1 MRHRSGVSAAP
12 RKDARLTLRLAGA
25 TVDLFGH
32 ELSIIEMKAAGLLLL
47 AALAAVAAAGDL
59 LVRVDLS
66 SDADIEIA
74 AATGGGFLQRFDGWF
89 LVRVRTK
96 ELTALSGR
104 LGCRVLD
111 TDVEGK
117 RYVYAVTEPGF
128 DRRRLA
134 RCGTVLTEDREGALL
149 CVTAEGLRRLT
160 TLPVELCGVSIEPLR
175 SSHAPRPPSLTPSS
189 VSDSL
194 IWQLMAR
201 ASQDS
206 AEAVLRRLI
215 AFRTRYAITDSCWAA
230 SNWFQQKLVA
240 YGCDSTYLDTF
251 LMPLDSRTVNVVG
264 VKRGRLNPN
273 RIHIICGHID
283 NTSETPETFAPG
295 SDDNASGAG
304 LVIEAAR
311 MFQGVEF
318 DYTVWFVGFG
328 AEEFGLVGSDTFA
341 RECGERGDTI
351 VLAINHD
358 MNSYG
363 TAGRDS
369 IRVVG
374 KRASPPCSSWVEYY
388 MAMADTFTDLECLRE
403 IVDDQASSDQH
414 SFWKYG
420 YPAIRDR
427 YLDRDP
433 VYHTTG
439 DTIGPYQYCACGT
452 NNIPMYTE
460 AIKATVATMAKL
472 AGARPETAGVAESR
486 PLRLKPTMRI
496 MPSVGRAPVLVR
508 LSSTVSPVSVY
519 NAAGMLIRTLGAG
532 RSHPLP
538 LLRHHAPAGGPAQI
552 WDGRDFSGTR
562 ASPGVYYFRAAE
574 SSVRF
579 VLAE

>member
-1 MRHRSGVSAAP
+1 
-12 RKDARLTLRLAGA
+12 
-25 TVDLFGH
+25 
-32 ELSIIEMKAAGLLLL
+32 MKAAGVLLL
-47 AALAAVAAAGDL
+47 AALTTLAVAGDL
-59 LVRVDLS
+59 LVRVELS

-89 LVRVRTK
+89 LVRVQTK
-96 ELTALSGR
+96 ELAALSGR
-104 LGCRVLD
+104 LSCRVLD
-111 TDVEGK
+111 ADIEGK
-117 RYVYAVTEPGF
+117 RYVYATTEPGF
-128 DRRRLA
+128 DRRGLA

-149 CVTAEGLRRLT
+149 CVTADGLRRLT
-160 TLPVELCGVSIEPLR
+160 LLPVELCGVSTEPVC
-175 SSHAPRPPSLTPSS
+175 ATGTPSAERQTPNARV

-251 LMPLDSRTVNVVG
+251 HIPLDSQTVNVVG
-264 VKRGRLNPN
+264 VKLGRVDPN

-304 LVIEAAR
+304 LVLEAAR
-311 MFQGVEF
+311 MFQGIEF
-318 DYTVWFVGFG
+318 DYTVLFVGFG

-341 RECGERGDTI
+341 RECRERGDSI

-358 MNSYG
+358 MDSYG

-374 KRASPPCSSWVEYY
+374 KRASPPCSTWVEYY
-388 MAMADTFTDLECLRE
+388 MAMADTFTDLKCHME

-414 SFWKYG
+414 SFWDYG
-420 YPAIRDR
+420 YTAIRDR

-439 DTIGPYQYCACGT
+439 DTIGPFQYYDCGT

-460 AIKATVATMAKL
+460 AIKATVATIARL
-472 AGARPETAGVAESR
+472 AGAQAESTGVAESR
-486 PLRLKPTMRI
+486 PVRLKPTMRI

-538 LLRHHAPAGGPAQI
+538 LLRRHAPAGGPALV
-552 WDGRDFSGTR
+552 WDGRDFSGAR
-562 ASPGVYYFRAAE
+562 AGPGVYYFRAAE
-574 SSVRF
+574 SSARF